1 AGEKLP
7 HQLVG
12 LSTEIFFDHLV
23 AGLAVFLVLG
33 AQRQGENEAHEHGK
47 DETHGGDSIEV
58 PPRIAALI
66 AGLAEVTPPSV
77 TSIPHG
83 FAAGSA
89 KVHLGKRPS
98 TI

>member
-1 AGEKLP
+1 M
-7 HQLVG
+7 
-12 LSTEIFFDHLV
+12 EI
-23 AGLAVFLVLG
+23 
-33 AQRQGENEAHEHGK
+33 
-47 DETHGGDSIEV
+47 
-58 PPRIAALI
+58 PPRIAVLI

-89 KVHLGKRPS
+89 KVDLGKRPR